1 MLERLRIK
9 NFKLLRDVELEPSP
23 NVPTV
28 LIGPNASGK
37 STVIEV
43 LDFLARCATDGLE
56 PALVAHG
63 GMSAIRT
70 AGVREPVELTSSWR
84 FHTKSSQKNW
94 NLHWSLSLDAG
105 PHGQVIIRS
114 ESLLDEKRVLLATS
128 NDGSRVVYD
137 ELEPEKPPVPIT
149 IARDLGFQSFVDPNR
164 YPGLW
169 HLNGV
174 LSQIRV
180 LGATSSAP
188 PWARASTERASARD
202 ALVISTQAFVGREGI
217 GLANALY
224 NLQMDHSEAWE
235 RLLRA
240 FRAEFP
246 FVKRIIFPPDPGG
259 ARIAF
264 ALEDERF
271 PGGRISAS
279 EISDGMIV
287 YLSLLAL
294 ILHPDQRAVLAL
306 DEPDAHLH
314 PSAVRRLLALAHEKH
329 GDRDLIIVTHSN
341 ALLDEL
347 RDPAA
352 SVRIVEPTRA
362 GARIQ
367 KLDPEAL
374 KAWRADYTLSEMRRT
389 GLLDPSNSAYGS
401 DECSAS
407 AGGG

>member
-9 NFKLLRDVELEPSP
+9 NFKLLRDVELEFQRDI
-23 NVPTV
+23 PTV

-43 LDFLARCATDGLE
+43 LDFLGRCATEGIE

-63 GMSAIRT
+63 GMNAIRT
-70 AGVREPVELTSSWR
+70 AGVKQPVELTSTWLFRVRSVD
-84 FHTKSSQKNW
+84 SSKTIW
-94 NLHWSLSLDAG
+94 SLHWTLSLDAG
-105 PHGQVIIRS
+105 PNGQVVIRS
-114 ESLLDEKRVLLATS
+114 ESLRDGERVLLSTS
-128 NDGSRVVYD
+128 DDGSRVVLD
-137 ELEPEKPPVPIT
+137 ELEPKKSPVPIGKVP
-149 IARDLGFQSFVDPNR
+149 ILGFEALVDPNR

-169 HLNGV
+169 HLRGV

-180 LGATSSAP
+180 LGAMASAP

-202 ALVISTQAFVGREGI
+202 SLVISTQAFVGREGI
-217 GLANALY
+217 GLATALY
-224 NLQMDHSEAWE
+224 NLQTDHGDAWE
-235 RLLRA
+235 RLQRA

-246 FVKRIIFPPDPGG
+246 FVKRIVFPPDPGG
-259 ARIAF
+259 SRISF

-271 PGGRISAS
+271 PSGRIYAS
-279 EISDGMIV
+279 EMSDGMIV
-287 YLSLLAL
+287 YLSLLAM

-314 PSAVRRLLALAHEKH
+314 PSAVRRLLALAHEKNVP
-329 GDRDLIIVTHSN
+329 RALVIVTHSN

-352 SVRIVEPTRA
+352 SIRIVESTKE
-362 GARIQ
+362 GARVR

-374 KAWRADYTLSEMRRT
+374 AAWRADYTLSEMRRT
-389 GLLDPSNSAYGS
+389 GLLDPSNSAY
-401 DECSAS
+401 AS
-407 AGGG
+407 GE

>member
-1 MLERLRIK
+1 MLQRLRIK
-9 NFKLLRDVELEPSP
+9 NFKLLRDVELELERDIPS
-23 NVPTV
+23 V

-70 AGVREPVELTSSWR
+70 AGVREPIELASTWNISTPSAAG
-84 FHTKSSQKNW
+84 TKRR
-94 NLHWSLSLDAG
+94 WSLRWTLTLDAG
-105 PHGQVIIRS
+105 PSGQVVIRS
-114 ESLLDEKRVLLATS
+114 ESLHDGDRVLLSTAD
-128 NDGSRVVYD
+128 NGSRAVVD
-137 ELEPEKPPVPIT
+137 ELEPEKPPVPINL
-149 IARDLGFQSFVDPNR
+149 AHALGFHVLVDPNR

-169 HLNGV
+169 LLRRV
-174 LSQIRV
+174 LSEIRV
-180 LGATSSAP
+180 LGAMASAP

-202 ALVISTQAFVGREGI
+202 SLVISTQAFVGREGI
-217 GLANALY
+217 GLATALY
-224 NLQMDHSEAWE
+224 NLQTDHGDAWE
-235 RLLRA
+235 RLHRA

-259 ARIAF
+259 SRIAF

-271 PGGRISAS
+271 PGRRIYAS
-279 EISDGMIV
+279 EMSDGMIV
-287 YLSLLAL
+287 YLSLLSM
-294 ILHPDQRAVLAL
+294 ILHPDQEAVLAL

-329 GDRDLIIVTHSN
+329 SRRRLLIVTHSN

-352 SVRIVEPTRA
+352 SIRIVESTRT
-362 GARIQ
+362 GARIR

-374 KAWRADYTLSEMRRT
+374 KAWRADYTLSDLRRT
-389 GLLDPSNSAYGS
+389 GLLDPSNSAY
-401 DECSAS
+401 AS
-407 AGGG
+407 EE